1 MAEITWAVAW
11 RRDDWKLEA
20 DAKAF
25 WEKLQLVGPDERERR
40 VKELCSMAYA
50 DGQLVGV
57 STIQLQAY
65 PPLRCRLAFFR
76 CAVDPEFRRHELATL
91 LTLRSLIAMEGW
103 SAEHP
108 EEQLQGLAA
117 TIQAPELMPKGKFP
131 EWPDYNVQLN
141 LVGYSQR
148 GEQVRVAW
156 FRHSALENWN
166 AAQ

>member
-1 MAEITWAVAW
+1 MSEIKWAVAW
-11 RRDDWKLEA
+11 RRDDWKLGA

-25 WEKLQLVGPDERERR
+25 WGKLGLVSPEERDRR
-40 VKELCSMAYA
+40 VTELCSMAYA
-50 DGQLVGV
+50 DDQLVGV
-57 STIQLQAY
+57 STVQLQAY
-65 PPLRCRLAFFR
+65 PQLRCRLAFYR
-76 CAVDPEFRRHELATL
+76 CAVDPDFRRHELATL
-91 LTLRSLIAMEGW
+91 LTLRTLITMEGW

-108 EEQLQGLAA
+108 EEQLQGIAA
-117 TIQAPELMPKGKFP
+117 IIQAPELMPKGKFP